1 MKTKTVKTIVQ
12 PMYKVFISSKV
23 RKAFPSY
30 KIGECYKCTDNWSM
44 CWN

>member
-12 PMYKVFISSKV
+12 P
-23 RKAFPSY
+23 RKTFPSY
-30 KIGECYKCTDNWSM
+30 KIGKCYECTDNWSM